1 MNARL
6 KKLFRLLL
14 ASAIILAG
22 MIQPGHA
29 RNVPSLRFNDEGKFK
44 IVQFTDIH
52 MKEYHEGKRDSVI
65 ELMTAILGAEKPDL
79 VILTGDIATSENV
92 TKAWLAVVQPMI
104 SARIPWAAVFGNH
117 DWEHGYSNKKIMAY
131 LASLPFNCSLPGPK
145 KLTGSGNY
153 VLKIKASNKKKTQA
167 LVYCFDSNAYSED
180 RKNCEMGEYDWIKF
194 DQIAWYRKTSKKFTQ
209 KNGNSPLP
217 ALAFFHIPLP
227 EYKIVQQL
235 KTTVGDK
242 GEPISSPEINSGL
255 YSSMLEM
262 KDIMGTFV
270 GHDHNNNFI
279 GCLNHIC
286 LGFGCKTGLESYG
299 KLPKGERVIEI
310 YEGERK
316 FDSWIHTTKV
326 AKEYMISYPK
336 SFAEKN

>member
-1 MNARL
+1 MSARL
-6 KKLFRLLL
+6 KKHLKLIVLTAIMLFE
-14 ASAIILAG
+14 
-22 MIQPGHA
+22 MIQAGLAKNIP
-29 RNVPSLRFNDEGKFK
+29 PLRFNDRGKFK

-52 MKEYHEGKRDSVI
+52 MKEYHESKRDSVLEI
-65 ELMTAILGAEKPDL
+65 MTTILRNEKPDL
-79 VILTGDIATSENV
+79 VILSGDIATSENV
-92 TKAWLAVVQPMI
+92 TKAWLTVVQPMI
-104 SARIPWAAVFGNH
+104 NAQVPWAAVFGNH
-117 DWEHGYSNKKIMAY
+117 DWEHGYSNKKIMEY
-131 LASLPFNCSLPGPK
+131 LASLPFNCSQPGPK
-145 KLTGSGNY
+145 KVSGTGNY
-153 VLKIKASNKKKTQA
+153 VLKIESSKKKQTQA
-167 LVYCFDSNAYSED
+167 LIYCFDSNSYTED
-180 RKNCEMGEYDWIKF
+180 PKNQGMGEYDWIKY

-209 KNGNSPLP
+209 RNGNSPLP

-242 GEPISSPEINSGL
+242 EEPIASPEINSGL

-286 LGFGCKTGLESYG
+286 LAYGCKTGIEAYG
-299 KLPKGERVIEI
+299 WLQKGARIIEI

-316 FDSWIHTTKV
+316 FDTWIHTTKID
-326 AKEYMISYPK
+326 KEYVVSYPK
-336 SFAEKN
+336 TFDEKN